1 MVAKGKGRTGK
12 ERIFGTNGIRF
23 VVDKNLDP
31 NFVLDSALAIGT
43 YFGNRRLVLGMD
55 TRISGPL
62 VKSLLVSGLASC
74 GCEIVD
80 LGVVPSPCIQLA
92 AKDKRMPGVI
102 ITASH
107 NPPEFNGIKCI
118 DENGMELSRDEEAKI
133 EDIFRDG
140 KFELANW
147 KDIRSMSRLDYR
159 AEYINSVVSKVD
171 SERIR
176 KARLKVVVDCANGP
190 ASLTSPRILEELGCE
205 VVTLNGQPSGEPTRP
220 FEPTIENL
228 GELMLLVKS
237 ADADLGIAHDGDADR
252 TIFVDEKGEYV
263 HGDRSL
269 ALVAKH
275 VVKEKGGLVVT
286 PVSSS
291 QCVEDVVTKAG
302 GRIHYTRVGAPLV
315 ARTMAEKG
323 AVFGGEENGGLIF
336 PEHLHCRDGGMGA
349 AKLLEILARRK
360 KKLSALLREIPH
372 YSQFKTKIP
381 CPEKKMQQVTKKLAN
396 RLRKKG
402 KKISTIDGIKLF
414 EKNGWVLI
422 RPSGTESFIRIFSE
436 GKSDKDARE
445 LAAQGKTLMESCIKS
460 V

>member
-1 MVAKGKGRTGK
+1 MVVKGKGKVESG
-12 ERIFGTNGIRF
+12 RIFGTNGIRF
-23 VVDKNLDP
+23 VIDKNLDP

-43 YFGNRRLVLGMD
+43 YFRNKRLVLGMD
-55 TRISGPL
+55 TRTSGPL
-62 VKSLLVSGLASC
+62 VKSILVSGLTSC

-92 AKDKRMPGVI
+92 AKDKQTPGVI

-118 DENGMELSRDEEAKI
+118 DERGMELSRDEEEKI
-133 EDIFRDG
+133 EELFWDRR
-140 KFELANW
+140 FELAGW
-147 KDIRSMSRLDYR
+147 KDLRGISGLDYTR
-159 AEYINSVVSKVD
+159 EYISSVVSKVD
-171 SERIR
+171 SDAVR
-176 KARLKVVVDCANGP
+176 KAGLKVVIDCANGP
-190 ASLTSPRILEELGCE
+190 ASLTSPRIFEELGCE
-205 VVTLNGQPSGEPTRP
+205 VVTLNGQPSGEPARP
-220 FEPTIENL
+220 FEPTIDNL
-228 GELMLLVKS
+228 GELMLLVRS
-237 ADADLGIAHDGDADR
+237 AGANLGIAHDGDADR
-252 TIFVDEKGEYV
+252 TIFVDEKGDYV

-269 ALVAKH
+269 AIVAKH
-275 VVKEKGGLVVT
+275 IVQEKKGIVVT

-291 QCVEDVVTKAG
+291 QCIEDVVTKAG
-302 GRIHYTRVGAPLV
+302 GKVHYTRVGAPLV

-336 PEHLHCRDGGMGA
+336 PEHLYCRDGGMGA
-349 AKLLEILARRK
+349 AKMLEIIAGRK

-381 CPEKKMQQVTKKLAN
+381 CLEKKMQQVTKKLAN

-402 KKISTIDGIKLF
+402 RKISTIDGIKLF

-422 RPSGTESFIRIFSE
+422 RPSGTEPYIRIFSE
-436 GKSDKDARE
+436 GKTDKDARE
-445 LAAQGKTLMESCIKS
+445 LAAQGKDLMESCIKS

>member
-1 MVAKGKGRTGK
+1 MVSKGKGEAGK

-23 VVDKNLDP
+23 VIDKNLDP

-43 YFGNRRLVLGMD
+43 YFRKRKLVLGMD
-55 TRISGPL
+55 TRTSGPL
-62 VKSLLVSGLASC
+62 VKSVLVSGLTSC

-80 LGVVPSPCIQLA
+80 MGVVPSPCIQLA
-92 AKDKRMPGVI
+92 AKDKGMPGVI

-118 DENGMELSRDEEAKI
+118 DEKGMELSRDEEEEI
-133 EDIFRDG
+133 EELFWDRR
-140 KFELANW
+140 FELAGW
-147 KDIRSMSRLDYR
+147 KDITGVSRLDYIS
-159 AEYINSVVSKVD
+159 EYISAVVSKVD
-171 SERIR
+171 ADTIC
-176 KARLKVVVDCANGP
+176 KAHLKVVLDCANGP
-190 ASLTSPRILEELGCE
+190 ASLTSPRILEKLGCE
-205 VVTLNGQPSGEPTRP
+205 VITLNSQPSGEPSRP

-228 GELMLLVKS
+228 GELMLLVRS
-237 ADADLGIAHDGDADR
+237 AGADLGIAHDGDADR

-275 VVKEKGGLVVT
+275 IVQDKKGLVVT

-291 QCVEDVVTKAG
+291 KCVEDVVIKAG
-302 GRIHYTRVGAPLV
+302 GKVHYTRVGAPLV

-336 PEHLHCRDGGMGA
+336 PEHLYCRDGGMGA
-349 AKLLEILARRK
+349 AKLLEIMARRK
-360 KKLSALLREIPH
+360 RKLSTLLREIPH
-372 YSQFKTKIP
+372 YSQFKTKMP
-381 CPEKKMQQVTKKLAN
+381 CPEKKMVQVTKKLAN

-422 RPSGTESFIRIFSE
+422 RPSGTEPIIRIFSE

-445 LAAQGKTLMESCIKS
+445 LALQGKALMESCIKS
-460 V
+460 S

>member
-1 MVAKGKGRTGK
+1 MVAKSKEKAGRG
-12 ERIFGTNGIRF
+12 RIFGTNGIRF
-23 VVDKNLDP
+23 VVDRNLDP
-31 NFVLDSALAIGT
+31 NFLLDSALAIGT
-43 YFGNRRLVLGMD
+43 YFGKRRIVLGMD
-55 TRISGPL
+55 TRTSGPL
-62 VKSLLVSGLASC
+62 VRSVLISGLASC

-80 LGVVPSPCIQLA
+80 MGVAPSPCIQLA
-92 AKDKRMPGVI
+92 AKDKGMPGVI

-118 DENGMELSRDEEAKI
+118 DEMGMELSRDEEEKI
-133 EDIFRDG
+133 EGLFWDKRFVLG
-140 KFELANW
+140 GW
-147 KDIRSMSRLDYR
+147 KDFKGTSELDYTNR
-159 AEYINSVVSKVD
+159 YIDSVVSKVD
-171 SERIR
+171 SETIR
-176 KARLKVVVDCANGP
+176 KAGLKVVVDCANGP
-190 ASLTSPRILEELGCE
+190 ASITSPRIFEELGCE
-205 VVTLNGQPSGEPTRP
+205 VVTLNGQPSGEPARP

-237 ADADLGIAHDGDADR
+237 AGANLGIAHDGDADR

-275 VVKEKGGLVVT
+275 VVQEKRGLVVT

-291 QCVEDVVTKAG
+291 RCVEDVVTKAG
-302 GRIHYTRVGAPLV
+302 GKVHFTRVGAPLV

-349 AKLLEILARRK
+349 AKMLEIMAKRK

-372 YSQFKTKIP
+372 YSQFKTKMP

-402 KKISTIDGIKLF
+402 MKISTIDGIKLF
-414 EKNGWVLI
+414 ERNGWVLI
-422 RPSGTESFIRIFSE
+422 RPSGTEPFIRIFSE

-445 LAAQGKTLMESCIKS
+445 LAARGQELMEACIKS